1 MNSCGEAG
9 HEGLVSRAS
18 AASALRA
25 SGTRPGTQ
33 RKTSRSAIFRP
44 VVSPWVP
51 ALARKSALVRDTRAF
66 PSLVRDTRGSSPR
79 QPRVPGEWSE
89 RSERNETRDPAQEL
103 RSAMFS
109 ARRVALG
116 PGSRAHS
123 ASKTRVN
130 ALLARSAGTREGA
143 ARANLVSRAKWS
155 ERSERNETRDP
166 AQESRSAMFS
176 ARRVAPG
183 SRVFAPASPSLA
195 RDTRAVPLSSIPT
208 TR

>member
-1 MNSCGEAG
+1 MNSCGELC
-9 HEGLVSRAS
+9 LVSRAS
-18 AASALRA
+18 AASALARA
-25 SGTRPGTQ
+25 ERDPGPSARLAKRNISARRVAPGSRLSRARARSSGTRELFRRSSGT
-33 RKTSRSAIFRP
+33 REGAARANLVSRA
-44 VVSPWVP
+44 
-51 ALARKSALVRDTRAF
+51 
-66 PSLVRDTRGSSPR
+66 
-79 QPRVPGEWSE
+79 EWSE
-89 RSERNETRDPAQEL
+89 RSERNETRDPAQES
-103 RSAMFS
+103 RSAIFS

-155 ERSERNETRDP
+155 ERSGRNETRDP
-166 AQESRSAMFS
+166 AQESRSAVFS

-195 RDTRAVPLSSIPT
+195 RDTRAVPLSSILS